1 MLNSYF
7 QHQTKLINTDCN
19 FRCPDDCNA
28 PGCRKPGIIV
38 EVTLFD
44 LIKLG
49 RFLNTPVSRLFSQNC
64 RLGLTACKYNIRY
77 MNLLIKMKKPCRL
90 LSGDQC
96 SVHDVKPLSCILF
109 PELYQV
115 QGVLPELSKKPLFH
129 SFPCMKKPVVVSQTR
144 KKAISKLEKMS
155 LQEQTLSYAYL
166 FGMPNFIIDKK
177 HLRKK
182 LRQIHPKHRKL
193 FLQDY
198 DNLLNN
204 LLKSYSFSESVKE
217 KISRLNTESEINN
230 LLEKLN
236 DRVMMEDL
244 MEKMVQPE
252 VVHRLKEDGIKQ
264 LKRSVRPPE
273 ICFM

>member
-155 LQEQTLSYAYL
+155 LQEQALSYAYL